1 MARRI
6 KQVHTNDVALIK
18 VGKFY
23 HAYGKDAYIVAFL
36 FNYQLKKVDNNINTT
51 GFPESALNK
60 VMKELEDK
68 SINYILIDR
77 SANYEVIDK
86 CTENKENKYSEVYTL
101 AHRYQS
107 RKNKIDAIY
116 EYLISNIDDDIVKF
130 QIQKIEEIIYE
141 AG

>member
-1 MARRI
+1 M
-6 KQVHTNDVALIK
+6 
-18 VGKFY
+18 
-23 HAYGKDAYIVAFL
+23 
-36 FNYQLKKVDNNINTT
+36 
-51 GFPESALNK
+51 
-60 VMKELEDK
+60 
-68 SINYILIDR
+68 
-77 SANYEVIDK
+77 IDK
-86 CTENKENKYSEVYTL
+86 CTENKQNKYSEVYTL